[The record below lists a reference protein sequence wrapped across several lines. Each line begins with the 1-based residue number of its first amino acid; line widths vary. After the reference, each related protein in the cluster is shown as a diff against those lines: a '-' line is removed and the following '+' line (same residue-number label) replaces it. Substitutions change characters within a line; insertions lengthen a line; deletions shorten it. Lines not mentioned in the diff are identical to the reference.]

1 MSGRSAYVRKK
12 ITETKKAEATSQAR
26 HAGEDVLKISELPSP
41 PLGREFSKQGGFG
54 AGASSARLLRVTDTR
69 DVDVVTPLGQR
80 RESIEGKRLDAVRPL
95 DDFAYARARKPH
107 IKTEDLSGIAK
118 SGVRSAYDKKTED
131 VRKGLAK
138 AFSWGKKSKRGEVE
152 SPTETRPESG
162 ATMRPTLSHHT
173 DDSSHSDSPHPS
185 QVFELPA
192 ESDAGPPK
200 CPPPTS
206 TLPPIPQGPQIW
218 RWIGTGRPIQR
229 WNKLRKDPELWDPNG
244 DVLVY
249 LTPKGQQPKGNPS
262 LRLSSH
268 IIEAT
273 ESRQLITMLREG
285 FVDYDDEDIF
295 PLPRRASTTSGATG
309 TTLADGQ
316 ISYEIYFPPPSN
328 ANRTDQLKYHITTR
342 NVFAMLCHVSLV
354 GLSLHQA
361 LMDLHQRL
369 DEYSPPSHVDNLLTI
384 MSYISARGLD
394 DVRNDPETAIGL
406 LAWSEEPKV
415 RWEEAWRETF
425 VHAAGLYG
433 TSRGRA
439 AIDSCVDFKSLS
451 PITRALLE
459 RASLETQLRLQ
470 VAEERLATFAFDD
483 MWPTTGSSSFSPATE
498 VADRLQQ
505 FFLEHYQ
512 SINGGRWPPPL
523 SSNRNAQEAQVMDS
537 GEATWLTRTVTQSL
551 QKDFGALYDYL
562 VNRDIVW
569 DVSETR
575 PSRKWLMVSETGN
588 KGFEADTP
596 DLPITD
602 MLIEFDNKQRYPHIP
617 HPYPLVPESIPLQH
631 RIAAP
636 TSAVTSPTSASSGGS
651 MNFLRRNKP
660 ANEPEPTSP
669 VTAQRPSAAVERRV
683 HLAYTESTNIY
694 ILGSDFSQSD
704 LIDAY
709 VKFEKA
715 DHIGEIDP
723 SLARRARWVLI
734 YGILQTLASVAVD
747 APNVRYHEGVPY
759 HLSPQLKGARIPP
772 WSKKTKHTGNAAHN
786 CMEASHELSYCWQ
799 AQLTWT
805 ASNTS
810 ASEEDGADED
820 DLEDESD
827 LRSPILF
834 DHDKLNYG
842 FPYPPPLAFST
853 RQSQGSSGG
862 GSSTRVPT
870 AFSMSSDGAHSD
882 AGHSTVTT
890 SAASTLPMSPLSR
903 DGSLKHHAKTG
914 RSKTAR
920 HGLTTTTTTRSRIDE
935 SSEGD
940 WSPVNRVDI
949 LHHEQQQR
957 RPRRDGSRSSDATSS
972 GGLTTAG
979 SSRRRRRHKN
989 MDDLLDV
996 QGIGSHVSSARS
1008 QSRSPTTAVAVD
1020 VVGSSG
1026 SLSPTSGEGQDSHD
1040 EEVEDLKAGQL
1051 RAQHYHH
1058 HPHHHSELSRVGPMI
1073 LDFDELDVD
1082 DIMPH

>member
-12 ITETKKAEATSQAR
+12 ITETKKAEAGQAK
-26 HAGEDVLKISELPSP
+26 HAEEALRISELPSP
-41 PLGREFSKQGGFG
+41 SAAHEFPRQDSIGPT
-54 AGASSARLLRVTDTR
+54 ASNARLLRFADTR
-69 DVDVVTPLGQR
+69 EIDVATPLGHR
-80 RESIEGKRLDAVRPL
+80 RESVEGKKLDAIRPL
-95 DDFAYARARKPH
+95 DDFAYARARRPQ

-118 SGVRSAYDKKTED
+118 SGVRSAYDKRSED

-138 AFSWGKKSKRGEVE
+138 AFSWGKKSKRSEVDA
-152 SPTETRPESG
+152 PLETRPGSE
-162 ATMRPTLSHHT
+162 ATMRPTVSNT
-173 DDSSHSDSPHPS
+173 DDSNHSESSHPS

-192 ESDAGPPK
+192 ESDAGPPIS
-200 CPPPTS
+200 PPPAS
-206 TLPPIPQGPQIW
+206 TLPPLPQGPQIW

-249 LTPKGQQPKGNPS
+249 LAAKGQQPKCNPS

-285 FVDYDDEDIF
+285 FIDDDDEDVF
-295 PLPRRASTTSGATG
+295 PLPRRASITSGATG
-309 TTLADGQ
+309 TTVADGQ
-316 ISYEIYFPPPSN
+316 ISYELYFPPPSSM
-328 ANRTDQLKYHITTR
+328 NRLDQLRYHITTR
-342 NVFAMLCHVSLV
+342 NVFALLCHVSLV

-361 LMDLHQRL
+361 LSDLHQRL
-369 DEYSPPSHVDNLLTI
+369 EEYSPPSHVDNLLTI

-406 LAWSEEPKV
+406 LAWSEDPKV

-439 AIDSCVDFKSLS
+439 TIDSCADFKSLS

-470 VAEERLATFAFDD
+470 VAEERFATFSFAD
-483 MWPTTGSSSFSPATE
+483 MWPLSGTISSYSTSAKE
-498 VADRLQQ
+498 AADRLQQ
-505 FFLEHYQ
+505 FFLEYYQ
-512 SINGGRWPPPL
+512 GLNGGRWPPPL
-523 SSNRNAQEAQVMDS
+523 PSNGHAVEAQVMDS
-537 GEATWLTRTVTQSL
+537 GEATWLTRTVTQVL

-588 KGFEADTP
+588 KAFEADDA

-617 HPYPLVPESIPLQH
+617 HPYPLVPESIPSQA
-631 RIAAP
+631 RTAAP
-636 TSAVTSPTSASSGGS
+636 GSSVASPASAASSGS
-651 MNFLRRNKP
+651 MNFLKRNKP
-660 ANEPEPTSP
+660 LNEPEIISP
-669 VTAQRPSAAVERRV
+669 AGTYRPSPAVERRV

-694 ILGSDFSQSD
+694 ILGSDFLQSD

-715 DHIGEIDP
+715 DCIGEIDP

-747 APNVRYHEGVPY
+747 APSVRYREGVPY

-772 WSKKTKHTGNAAHN
+772 WSRKTKHAGSANHN
-786 CMEASHELSYCWQ
+786 YMEAAHELSYCWR
-799 AQLTWT
+799 AHLTWT

-810 ASEEDGADED
+810 ASEEEGVD
-820 DLEDESD
+820 DDIEDESD
-827 LRSPILF
+827 LRSPPF
-834 DHDKLNYG
+834 YDHDKMGYG
-842 FPYPPPLAFST
+842 FPYPPPLAVSA
-853 RQSQGSSGG
+853 RQSQSSSGG

-870 AFSMSSDGAHSD
+870 AFSISSDGAHSD

-890 SAASTLPMSPLSR
+890 SATSTLPMSPLSR
-903 DGSLKHHAKTG
+903 TDSLKRHAGTG
-914 RSKTAR
+914 RSRTPRDRGQLGSNLMKP
-920 HGLTTTTTTRSRIDE
+920 TTRARIDE
-935 SSEGD
+935 SEGD
-940 WSPVNRVDI
+940 WSPVSRT
-949 LHHEQQQR
+949 EQPLE
-957 RPRRDGSRSSDATSS
+957 RPRRDVSRSSDTHS
-972 GGLTTAG
+972 AG
-979 SSRRRRRHKN
+979 SRRRKRN
-989 MDDLLDV
+989 LLGV
-996 QGIGSHVSSARS
+996 EGIGSHVSGGSHNR
-1008 QSRSPTTAVAVD
+1008 SRSPGMEA
-1020 VVGSSG
+1020 VGSPLGSSRDG
-1026 SLSPTSGEGQDSHD
+1026 SLSPSADGLDDYEHAVERTKGETTRSQNAGLG
-1040 EEVEDLKAGQL
+1040 EVRRQQHRADLI
-1051 RAQHYHH
+1051 H
-1058 HPHHHSELSRVGPMI
+1058 VGPMI

-1082 DIMPH
+1082 DIMP